1 MPYSSSSSGSLA
13 TLRSSN
19 YASTSSVA
27 SYRNSTSGSY
37 LGSSISGSSSSYLS
51 ASRTNSFLSNA
62 SSGSTSSSRSS
73 SLDRTSSR
81 DVSSIYRPSSYL
93 PVNTT
98 SYRTTS
104 STVTSRPPRSSS
116 TIKSSVSSTSLT
128 SLPISKRFQSPIRSG
143 LKVNTTSS
151 KSGCDAIH
159 DHLSPVLTNYRSL
172 SDSTSTGL
180 GISGGS
186 TLSRYSGYS
195 HRNSIKNLD
204 DYSLNSLNDARSSYA
219 RSSTSDLLS
228 KSRDIDSGLSSGAS
242 TSSSVSSSPS
252 LSTGSARSHG
262 SKLGL
267 DENSN
272 CTTYN
277 GRHKY
282 DANRNICSS
291 SSSSKGSD
299 EEAETTSTG
308 SSSSR
313 SSSNGSPVS
322 SSPRQLR
329 FGSTEDLSL
338 YSYGRR
344 RRASGQASTSGYSS
358 DASNS
363 SSSGNYGGSNYRRSK
378 QDSEGLSGLK
388 NLGNTCFMNSVL
400 QCLSNTRPLM
410 EYSVQEK
417 YNSDINV
424 STSSMKGALIKSF
437 ASLLQSM
444 RNGDSNNSSVNPQA
458 FKSQIQKFAPRF
470 MGYSQQDAQEFLR
483 YLLQGLHEDVNRLVS
498 KPTPIH
504 TDIDD
509 NLSDNQKASESW
521 RRYLRFDDSKIV
533 DLFVGQL
540 KSTLRCT
547 TCGHTS
553 VTFDPFWDLSLPIP
567 KQSGSVKL
575 QNCFELFTSEEVLNG
590 DEKPTCAKCKTR
602 RKCTKSFS
610 IQKFPKILVIHLKRF
625 SPSEKYRAKLTTTV
639 DFPLYNLDLS
649 QFAVNSNQSQ
659 NCVYNLYGVSNHSG
673 TVFTGHYTAFCKHP
687 YSGDWYDYNDIR
699 VTKISPNSVVSSE
712 AYVLFYELVSH
723 SSRL

>member
-1 MPYSSSSSGSLA
+1 MPYSSSSGGSLA

-19 YASTSSVA
+19 YTSTSSVS
-27 SYRNSTSGSY
+27 SYRNSPGSSY
-37 LGSSISGSSSSYLS
+37 LGSSTGGSSSYLS
-51 ASRTNSFLSNA
+51 SSRTNSFLSHA
-62 SSGSTSSSRSS
+62 SSGSSASSSRSS

-81 DVSSIYRPSSYL
+81 DVSSIYRPSSLL

-98 SYRTTS
+98 SYRTIS
-104 STVTSRPPRSSS
+104 SSIVTSRPPRSSS
-116 TIKSSVSSTSLT
+116 CVKSSASTTSLT

-143 LKVNTTSS
+143 LKVNTGVSS
-151 KSGCDAIH
+151 RSGCDAIH

-172 SDSTSTGL
+172 SDSTSSGL
-180 GISGGS
+180 G
-186 TLSRYSGYS
+186 LSRYSTYS
-195 HRNSIKNLD
+195 HRGSIKNLD
-204 DYSLNSLNDARSSYA
+204 VYSLNSLNDARSSTG
-219 RSSTSDLLS
+219 RGSTSDLLA
-228 KSRDIDSGLSSGAS
+228 KVRDIDSGLSSGAS
-242 TSSSVSSSPS
+242 TSSSGSSSPS
-252 LSTGSARSHG
+252 LSTGSVRSHG

-272 CTTYN
+272 CTTSYS

-282 DANRNICSS
+282 DANRNVCSS

-299 EEAETTSTG
+299 EEADTTSTG
-308 SSSSR
+308 SNSSR
-313 SSSNGSPVS
+313 CSSNGSPVS

-378 QDSEGLSGLK
+378 QESEGLSGLK

-417 YNSDINV
+417 YISDINV

-444 RNGDSNNSSVNPQA
+444 RNDDSNNSAVNPQA

-547 TCGHTS
+547 SCGHTS
-553 VTFDPFWDLSLPIP
+553 VTFDPFWDLSLPLP

-649 QFAVNSNQSQ
+649 AFAVNSNQSQ
-659 NCVYNLYGVSNHSG
+659 NCAYNLYGVSNHSG

-687 YSGDWYDYNDIR
+687 YSGDWYDYNDVR
-699 VTKISPNSVVSSE
+699 VTKVSQNSVVSSE
-712 AYVLFYELVSH
+712 AYVLFYEQVSH